1 MTMSRRTHRLVT
13 VSASVALL
21 SLIPG
26 LTAVASANV
35 ADSAP
40 ASDDESA
47 ASRSVVSDSQAA
59 AVKTARADYLSAVSD
74 ARTTLR
80 TALDAIWASVKADIS
95 VQRDGAATAE
105 DAYRAAMDASGAS
118 YQAQADAA
126 RALARTAIDAAAAT
140 YVTTVTGIFAG
151 QPVPEGLLDAPSVK
165 HRHWASTD
173 HNSMMGN
180 AYGRP
185 DFLGSG
191 PGNSDFGRSGGN
203 GRHSSNGNRGSEHG
217 NHALGHSMIR

>member
-1 MTMSRRTHRLVT
+1 MTADRDALPRMPSTT
-13 VSASVALL
+13 VG
-21 SLIPG
+21 PHG
-26 LTAVASANV
+26 
-35 ADSAP
+35 
-40 ASDDESA
+40 
-47 ASRSVVSDSQAA
+47 R
-59 AVKTARADYLSAVSD
+59 
-74 ARTTLR
+74 
-80 TALDAIWASVKADIS
+80 
-95 VQRDGAATAE
+95 G
-105 DAYRAAMDASGAS
+105 SGAS
-118 YQAQADAA
+118 EYQAQADAA
-126 RALARTAIDAAAAT
+126 RAVARTAIDAAAAA
-140 YVTTVTGIFAG
+140 YVTAVTGIFAG

-203 GRHSSNGNRGSEHG
+203 GHHGSVNGNRGSGHG